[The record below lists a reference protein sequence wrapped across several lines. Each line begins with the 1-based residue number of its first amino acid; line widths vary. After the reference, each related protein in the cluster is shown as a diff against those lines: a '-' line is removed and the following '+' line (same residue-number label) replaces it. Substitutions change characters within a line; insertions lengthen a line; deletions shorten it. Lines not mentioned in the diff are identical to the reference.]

1 MAEQTVSEAIRE
13 AAGRLSETSDT
24 ARLDAELLMAEALG
38 VTRSELL
45 LRHTRDIVPQVFA
58 DLIARRMRHEPIAYI
73 LGHQDFYGRSFI
85 VTPEVLIPRGDSEC
99 VVQAA
104 LDVMPETGPLQG
116 RVLDC
121 GTGSGALLLTL
132 LAERPGI
139 EGVGIDNSLGAL
151 AVAAANAARLGVQ
164 DRARLLRLDWHD
176 ANWHSGIGQ
185 FDLIIANPPYVETTA
200 QLALSV
206 REYEPDAALFAGPDG
221 LDDYRIL
228 IPQLCGLLRP
238 NGVGVLEIGATQ
250 AEAVSDL
257 ARPAGFTVTMRR
269 DLAERPRALVLQ

>member
-45 LRHTRDIVPQVFA
+45 LRHTGDPVPRVFA
-58 DLIARRMRHEPIAYI
+58 DLIARRMRYEPIAYI

-99 VVQAA
+99 VVQVA
-104 LDVMPETGPLQG
+104 LDVIPKEG

-132 LAERPGI
+132 LVERPGV

-206 REYEPDAALFAGPDG
+206 REYEPDAALFSGADG
-221 LDDYRIL
+221 LNDYRVL
-228 IPQLCGLLRP
+228 IPQLRGLLRP
-238 NGVGVLEIGATQ
+238 SGVGVLEIGATQ
-250 AEAVSDL
+250 ADAVSDL
-257 ARPAGFTVTMRR
+257 ARSAGFAVTMHR
-269 DLAERPRALVLQ
+269 DLAGRPRALVLQ

>member
-13 AAGRLSETSDT
+13 AAARLSETSDT

-38 VTRSELL
+38 VSRSEML
-45 LRHTRDIVPQVFA
+45 LRHTGDPVPQFFA

-104 LDVMPETGPLQG
+104 LDVMPKEG
-116 RVLDC
+116 RMLDC

-132 LAERPGI
+132 LAERPGM

-176 ANWHSGIGQ
+176 ANWNSGIGQ
-185 FDLIIANPPYVETTA
+185 FDLIIANPPYVETTV
-200 QLALSV
+200 QLAPSV
-206 REYEPDAALFAGPDG
+206 REYEPDAALFSGADG
-221 LDDYRIL
+221 LNDYRIL
-228 IPQLCGLLRP
+228 IPQLRGLLRP

-257 ARPAGFTVTMRR
+257 ARPAGFTVTMHR
-269 DLAERPRALVLQ
+269 DLAGRPRALVLQ